1 LNFLTGEFFVL
12 EWRNSSGARK
22 KTVEG
27 GANKRRPEI
36 PTPNDRIGTISKNQ
50 GRDIEKQLKWVLNLV
65 HH

>member
-1 LNFLTGEFFVL
+1 MHVFRIRAAKFI
-12 EWRNSSGARK
+12 RRAK